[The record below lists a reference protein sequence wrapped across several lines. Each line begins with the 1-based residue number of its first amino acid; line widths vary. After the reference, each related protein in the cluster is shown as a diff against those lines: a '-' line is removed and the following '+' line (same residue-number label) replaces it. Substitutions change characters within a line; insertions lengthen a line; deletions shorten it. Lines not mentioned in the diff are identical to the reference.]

1 MRVLSRAVRPQT
13 VTSPLL
19 ALLFLAACTA
29 PPADRPASIPVSTAA
44 PESKA
49 PAPSL
54 SPAPQ
59 APAAPPETP
68 PPSPLI
74 EALTQAVK
82 AKPDDGPL
90 LYFLASLHAERADKK
105 AALERLE
112 QLAALRYPYAL
123 QKTDFAR
130 IAHDPDYQDVAARIA
145 QNEPSVSRSA
155 AAFTLPEKDLIPEG
169 IAHDPQTNTFY
180 VGSIHKRKIVAFK
193 EGKAPRDFAPEAK
206 DGLLAVL
213 GLKVDTKRG
222 RLFAASISSKGMKGY
237 TPDAAGRSALFEFDL
252 RTGDVVRKVFLGS
265 PSEAHLLNDLAV
277 TRAGDVYVTD
287 SDAGAVHV
295 LRRGADKLE
304 VLVPAQSFSYP
315 NGIALSGDEKYL
327 FVAHFRGIA
336 RVDPKTGQF
345 TPMAAASG
353 IVLGG
358 IDGLSLYK
366 NGFVAVQ
373 NSIGRARVTRYF
385 LDAELG
391 RVEREDILE
400 SKNAL
405 FDAIPTTG
413 VLSGAAFY
421 YIANSQLRALNEAGQ
436 LAPESELREPQVLK
450 VTLAH

>member
-1 MRVLSRAVRPQT
+1 VRLQA
-13 VTSPLL
+13 VTSNLL
-19 ALLFLAACTA
+19 ALLLLAACKA
-29 PPADRPASIPVSTAA
+29 PPPDEPAPKPVLTAA
-44 PESKA
+44 PEPKA
-49 PAPSL
+49 PEPSSAPR
-54 SPAPQ
+54 
-59 APAAPPETP
+59 APAASPEIP

-74 EALTQAVK
+74 EAVTQAVK
-82 AKPDDGPL
+82 ARPDDGPL
-90 LYFLASLHAERADKK
+90 LYFLASLHAERGDKK

-123 QKTDFAR
+123 QKADFTR
-130 IAHDPDYQDVAARIA
+130 IVGDPDYQDVAARIA
-145 QNEPSVSRSA
+145 QNEPAASRSA

-180 VGSIHKRKIVAFK
+180 IGSIYKRKIVAIK
-193 EGKAPRDFAPEAK
+193 EGKEPRDFVPEAK

-213 GLKVDTKRG
+213 GLKVDAKRR
-222 RLFAASISSKGMKGY
+222 RLFAASTTIKGMKGY

-252 RTGDVVRKVFLGS
+252 GTGAVVRKVSLGS
-265 PSEAHLLNDLAV
+265 PSEAHLLNDMAL

-295 LRRGADKLE
+295 LRRGADKLD
-304 VLVPAQSFSYP
+304 VLVPAKSFSYP
-315 NGIALSGDEKYL
+315 NGIALSSDEKHL

-336 RVDPKTGQF
+336 RVDPKTGKF

-353 IVLGG
+353 IGLGG

-366 NGFVAVQ
+366 NSFVAVQ
-373 NSIGRARVTRYF
+373 NAIGRGRVTRYF

-413 VLSGAAFY
+413 AVAGAAFY
-421 YIANSQLRALNEAGQ
+421 YIANSQLRALNKEGQ

-450 VTLAH
+450 VPLAP